1 MKWDEIVTEQLHA
14 ETADLDRW
22 QVDDILRVM
31 NREDGRVVNAVRR
44 EIPRIARAVEVI
56 LKAVGAGGRLF
67 YVGAGT
73 SGRLGA
79 LDAAECPPTFGV
91 SEGLVQAIIAGGR
104 KALWKAVEGAEDNTR
119 EAVRALNGRGLGRKD
134 VVLGISA
141 SGIAPFVVKALE
153 FAREKGAHT
162 IALTCNPKSPLT
174 SLADVSILTSVGPEV
189 IAGSTRLKAG
199 TAQKMVLNM
208 ISTAVMVKLGRV
220 QGNLMVD
227 LKAGSQK
234 LRQRSRR
241 ILKTLTGV
249 DDREAEELL
258 RKSGYS
264 VRTALRRGTSPLRK
278 SASRKKGGLS

>member
-1 MKWDEIVTEQLHA
+1 MKSDEIITEQLHA

-22 QVDDILRVM
+22 GVADILRVM
-31 NREDGRVVNAVRR
+31 NREDGRVAYAVRR
-44 EIPRIARAVEVI
+44 EIPRIARAVAVI

-73 SGRLGA
+73 SGRLAA

-119 EAVRALNGRGLGRKD
+119 EVVRALNGRGLGHKD

-141 SGIAPFVVKALE
+141 SGIAPFVVRALE
-153 FAREKGAHT
+153 FAREKGART
-162 IALTCNPKSPLT
+162 VALTCNPESPLT
-174 SLADVSILTSVGPEV
+174 SLADISIVTEV

-241 ILKTLTGV
+241 ILKTLAGV
-249 DDREAEELL
+249 DDRQAEELL

-264 VRTALRRGTSPLRK
+264 IRTALRKGTSQLRK
-278 SASRKKGGLS
+278 SASRKKGGLI